1 MKVSVMNFE
10 ALKRLEASK
19 DTVKKKLI
27 SIFKL

>member
-19 DTVKKKLI
+19 DTVKKLI